1 VKDEGLIRAVG
12 VRGLG
17 AGIVNY
23 TIGAGIFVLPALVAA
38 KVGAAAPIVYVICAI
53 AMGLIV
59 ACFADAGSRVSLS
72 GGMYAYTEVAFGK
85 YVGFLVAVSLW
96 ISMILASASVA
107 IIFVD
112 SLGQLVPALQSP
124 FARNAIL
131 IGLYLALVIMN
142 IRGVIA
148 GSGVVQTVTLG
159 KLVPIFILLA
169 FGAFAIKPSNFVW
182 PGMPSASDTA
192 RTTLILIF
200 AFMGVESALT
210 PSGEVM
216 NPARTV
222 PRAIFLALVFTT
234 LIYIALQ
241 VVAQGILGA
250 ELATNTKAPLA
261 EAARRVL
268 GRGGETLVLLG
279 AAISTLG
286 YVAGD
291 MLAAPRMPYALARDG
306 QVPKFLSSIHERYRT
321 PHIAIIAHAFL
332 CALLAVTGT
341 FGSLAVL
348 VVLSSLL
355 VYLGCCLATI
365 ELQRRDVRADGAIPF
380 RVPGGPIIPIL
391 ASAIIIWLMSS
402 STRQEFLSLGAMVVV
417 ATVIFFAMRFSK
429 AATRD
434 RLSATG

>member
-1 VKDEGLIRAVG
+1 MKDEGLIRAVG

-72 GGMYAYTEVAFGK
+72 GGTYAYAEVAFGK
-85 YVGFLVAVSLW
+85 YVGFMVAVSGW
-96 ISMILASASVA
+96 ISMMLASAGVA

-112 SLGQLVPALQSP
+112 SLGQIVPALQSP
-124 FARNAIL
+124 LARNAI
-131 IGLYLALVIMN
+131 IIASYLALVLIN
-142 IRGVIA
+142 IRGVKI

-159 KLVPIFILLA
+159 KLIPIFILLA
-169 FGAFAIKPSNFVW
+169 FGAFAIKPSNLAW
-182 PGMPSASDTA
+182 PGMPSASETA
-192 RTTLILIF
+192 RAAVILIF

-210 PSGEVM
+210 PSGEVKD
-216 NPARTV
+216 PARTV
-222 PRAIFLALVFTT
+222 PRAIFLALAFTT

-268 GRGGETLVLLG
+268 GGGGETLVLLG

-306 QVPKFLSSIHERYRT
+306 LLPKFLSSIHERYRT
-321 PHIAIIAHAFL
+321 PHVAIIAHAFL

-341 FGSLAVL
+341 FASLAVL
-348 VVLSSLL
+348 VVLLTLL
-355 VYLGCCLATI
+355 VYLACCLATI
-365 ELQRRDVRADGAIPF
+365 QLQRRDVRADGAVPF
-380 RVPGGPIIPIL
+380 RVRGGPIIPIL

-402 STRQEFLSLGAMVVV
+402 STSQEFRSLAEML
-417 ATVIFFAMRFSK
+417 I
-429 AATRD
+429 AATIVFFLM
-434 RLSATG
+434 RLAKPAVAPASI

>member
-1 VKDEGLIRAVG
+1 MKDEGLIRAVG

-38 KVGAAAPIVYVICAI
+38 KVGAAAPIVYIICAI

-72 GGMYAYTEVAFGK
+72 GGTYAYAEVAFGK
-85 YVGFLVAVSLW
+85 YVGFMVAVSLW
-96 ISMILASASVA
+96 ISMILSSAAVA

-112 SLGQLVPALQSP
+112 SLGQIVPALQSP
-124 FARNAIL
+124 VARNAI
-131 IGLYLALVIMN
+131 IIALYVALVLIN
-142 IRGVIA
+142 IRGVKI

-159 KLVPIFILLA
+159 KLIPIFILLA
-169 FGAFAIKPSNFVW
+169 VGAFAINPSNLTW
-182 PGMPSASDTA
+182 PGMPSAGETA
-192 RTTLILIF
+192 RATVILIF

-210 PSGEVM
+210 PSGEVKD
-216 NPARTV
+216 PARTV
-222 PRAIFLALVFTT
+222 PRAIFLALVLTT

-268 GRGGETLVLLG
+268 GRGGETLVLVG

-306 QVPKFLSSIHERYRT
+306 LLPKFLSSIHERYRT
-321 PHIAIIAHAFL
+321 PHVAIIAHAFL

-341 FGSLAVL
+341 FASLAVL
-348 VVLSSLL
+348 VVLLTLL
-355 VYLGCCLATI
+355 VYLACCLAAI
-365 ELQRRDVRADGAIPF
+365 QLQRRDVRVEGAVPF
-380 RVPGGPIIPIL
+380 RLRGGPIIPIL
-391 ASAIIIWLMSS
+391 ASTIIIWLMSS
-402 STRQEFLSLGAMVVV
+402 STRQEFVSLGEMLIA
-417 ATVIFFAMRFSK
+417 ATVVFFLMRLAKPAVAPAS
-429 AATRD
+429 T
-434 RLSATG
+434 